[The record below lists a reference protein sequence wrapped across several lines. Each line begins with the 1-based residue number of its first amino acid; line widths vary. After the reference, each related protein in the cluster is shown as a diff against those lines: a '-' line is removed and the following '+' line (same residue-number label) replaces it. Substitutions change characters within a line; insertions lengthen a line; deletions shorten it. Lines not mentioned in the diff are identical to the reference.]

1 MKRLRAAWS
10 GPDHVGR
17 ASFSDTR
24 ATDPMSTVTATQPT
38 LKRAVS
44 RWEIVGLA
52 LNDVI
57 GSGVYLLPA
66 AAAALLGAASVWAVL
81 LAGFAVLLL
90 VLCFAEAAS
99 YFDEPGSG
107 YLYTREAFGAFIGF
121 EVGWMTWLAR
131 IASVASLSNGFAL
144 ALGYLWPAASAGTGR
159 IGVIAGSIALLTWIN
174 VVGVK
179 SGART
184 AVAFTIAQIVPLLV
198 FVVAGVFAVDWGR
211 VFPVP

>member
-99 YFDEPGSG
+99 HFDEPGSG

-131 IASVASLSNGFAL
+131 IASVASLSHGFAL
-144 ALGYLWPAASAGTGR
+144 ALGSFCPAANAGLGR
-159 IGVIAGSIALLTWIN
+159 VGLFAGSRA
-174 VVGVK
+174 VV
-179 SGART
+179 S
-184 AVAFTIAQIVPLLV
+184 LCN
-198 FVVAGVFAVDWGR
+198 DS
-211 VFPVP
+211 